1 MLGGGII
8 LLILCKIFQ
17 FLLVWRLRGIFISFH
32 CGDFLWSTGMLIS
45 CSVLALWG
53 HSREKL
59 SYFTCKLPWGFSCNC
74 NRWQPKRCSWKST
87 NKSQCRRWR
96 TRQTSYCCHRL
107 ASCRNN
113 GEIIKVYTVFYQKFT
128 KLTARHM
135 GPNGHLSIIYSPVKD
150 LRNTI

>member
-1 MLGGGII
+1 MFYPNFFHHIIAASKLLNVGGGEII

-113 GEIIKVYTVFYQKFT
+113 GEIIKVYCILPKILQADCK
-128 KLTARHM
+128 AH
-135 GPNGHLSIIYSPVKD
+135 GS
-150 LRNTI
+150 